1 MTEETTDVAT
11 TEEPEAPHREGIE
24 EQRAADAEQAGE
36 LDELR
41 ELLNRYG
48 RPIMTGL
55 IVVLV
60 ITVGFRV
67 MRHRKQADEQEA
79 LAELFRTRATA
90 DLQSWVERY
99 PNTQVA
105 PLAQLRLASS
115 QYNEGRYNQA
125 VDTYEAI
132 LSQHA
137 DHTFA
142 PVAAVGK
149 SHALEASGQIE
160 SALSGFEAFLASNA
174 DHFLQPEAVL
184 GKARC
189 LAHQKRY
196 DDARVVCEDLMA
208 DKPDSEW
215 SMRAE
220 QTKRQ
225 IARMEKG
232 IVPATAP
239 ATTWSFP
246 GSEAGGTPAEVVD
259 IPALT
264 AEPTPVETTVDTNGV
279 TKAPAETNAPTEN

>member
-1 MTEETTDVAT
+1 MTEETTDVT
-11 TEEPEAPHREGIE
+11 PTEAPEAPHIEG
-24 EQRAADAEQAGE
+24 AAEPAANAKEQAGE
-36 LDELR
+36 LDELMA
-41 ELLNRYG
+41 LVNRYG
-48 RPIMTGL
+48 RPIMAGL

-60 ITVGFRV
+60 ITLGVRV
-67 MRHRKQADEQEA
+67 IRHRKQANEQEA

-125 VDTYEAI
+125 IDTYEAI
-132 LSQHA
+132 LSTHA

-160 SALSGFEAFLASNA
+160 NALSGFEAFLSAQA

-208 DKPDSEW
+208 DKPNSEW

-220 QTKRQ
+220 QTLRQ
-225 IARMEKG
+225 ITRMEKG
-232 IVPATAP
+232 IVPATTPAAP
-239 ATTWSFP
+239 WSFP
-246 GSEAGGTPAEVVD
+246 GSEAGDAPTEVVD
-259 IPALT
+259 IPAIT
-264 AEPTPVETTVDTNGV
+264 AEPTPIETPVETNNV
-279 TKAPAETNAPTEN
+279 TKALGETNAPTEN